1 MIYSIFY
8 FKKNTQNLSEL
19 MIFLNDFLFDIYLIR
34 FKCHNLNC
42 NMHFLVRIQKVPF
55 LHQFGVRVC
64 SLAILDAS
72 SGSSDSKLW
81 AIMAER
87 RRHKKRIQVWWFF
100 FDLLY
105 GRRTSAGGALEC
117 ARLSSPREP
126 APIPS
131 VAGLAKLSDANVAK
145 LACVTTALESCCSAE
160 MLLKTLSP
168 RLNSHLST
176 HHHIYNPF

>member
-1 MIYSIFY
+1 MNGITIPVIRSLFLLNLTKTWLEKKASVNVAWFTLATLALKCLTSIDAMIYSIFY

-87 RRHKKRIQVWWFF
+87 RRHKKRIQV
-100 FDLLY
+100 
-105 GRRTSAGGALEC
+105 
-117 ARLSSPREP
+117 
-126 APIPS
+126 
-131 VAGLAKLSDANVAK
+131 
-145 LACVTTALESCCSAE
+145 
-160 MLLKTLSP
+160 
-168 RLNSHLST
+168 
-176 HHHIYNPF
+176 